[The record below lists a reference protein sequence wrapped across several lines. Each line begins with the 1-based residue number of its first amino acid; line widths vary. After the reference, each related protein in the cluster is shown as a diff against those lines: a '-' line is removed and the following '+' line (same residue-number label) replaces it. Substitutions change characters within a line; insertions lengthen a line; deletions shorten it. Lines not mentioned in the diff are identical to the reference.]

1 MQSFKIL
8 KETKFN
14 KRVVAMAGISF
25 FKCLKKVSGVLTVTL
40 LLSASFSAQAADV
53 VTTFKDAD
61 GWKLQVNGNDY
72 YVKGVVW
79 SYSPRNQNYT

>member
-1 MQSFKIL
+1 MLGRETTMQLSEL
-8 KETKFN
+8 HQETKFK

-25 FKCLKKVSGVLTVTL
+25 FKCLKKVSSVLTVSL
-40 LLSASFSAQAADV
+40 LLSVSFSAQAADV

-61 GWKLQVNGNDY
+61 GWKLQVNGEDY

-79 SYSPRNQNYT
+79 G